1 MEERISEDQGF
12 YRRMKKRAV
21 KLLVSLIK
29 LGTGIYISDFP
40 YDMNSLTG
48 LVKKGLA
55 DVVTYFDE
63 YSLEVEIRPIK
74 QLEKVI
80 KKL

>member
-1 MEERISEDQGF
+1 
-12 YRRMKKRAV
+12 
-21 KLLVSLIK
+21 
-29 LGTGIYISDFP
+29 
-40 YDMNSLTG
+40 MNSLTG